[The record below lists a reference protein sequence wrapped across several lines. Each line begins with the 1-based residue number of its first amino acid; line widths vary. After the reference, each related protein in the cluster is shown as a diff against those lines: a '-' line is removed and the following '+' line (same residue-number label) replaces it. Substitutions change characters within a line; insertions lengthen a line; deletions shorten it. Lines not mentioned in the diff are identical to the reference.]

1 VTFQDEYLAYYLQ
14 KKPDMF
20 GSEEEIA
27 GIKRQLLLRQLK
39 LLLSRLP
46 IQQGMKILSLPGS
59 Q

>member
-1 VTFQDEYLAYYLQ
+1 
-14 KKPDMF
+14 MF

-27 GIKRQLLLRQLK
+27 GRKRQLLLRQLK